1 MKNETSNTKAETRSL
16 RKRFKRVEQSRDS
29 MKDKNREKGTTIKK
43 LKDRHK
49 ELEESRDQW
58 KAKYKQSEQENSDL
72 AEKNVQLAS
81 LFNEN
86 EEHPSRSWYPLW
98 IILICVRLILIASP
112 LKTASN
118 SLRIVFATASILKG
132 YNTPAPTTI
141 KRWVQKVGYYKLTLP
156 KETADDWMVIIDAS
170 IQIGRKKC
178 VLVIGCREADFPMNR
193 ALALKDLQI
202 LSLRIVS
209 NVNADVITKI
219 LEEVALTVGRITA
232 ICSDRGSDM
241 FRGIKNFQ
249 IKHPEARH
257 VCDTAHRIANLL
269 EETLENSKIWKQFRD
284 LVTHSRRRMQN
295 SSVAGYLP
303 PSPRTKA
310 RYMNMD
316 SLIKWAVDM
325 LLIID
330 NPELF
335 QSEVEELKKYV
346 GWLINFREDIAYW
359 NGIISIGLVARDL
372 IRKEGMHI
380 NIVNSFEEAISNI
393 KMGFRELQFASN
405 SRWRFEQGSAKY
417 ILPAHRRIE
426 Y

>member
-1 MKNETSNTKAETRSL
+1 M
-16 RKRFKRVEQSRDS
+16 
-29 MKDKNREKGTTIKK
+29 
-43 LKDRHK
+43 
-49 ELEESRDQW
+49 
-58 KAKYKQSEQENSDL
+58 
-72 AEKNVQLAS
+72 
-81 LFNEN
+81 
-86 EEHPSRSWYPLW
+86 
-98 IILICVRLILIASP
+98 
-112 LKTASN
+112 
-118 SLRIVFATASILKG
+118 RIVFATASILKG

-393 KMGFRELQFASN
+393 KMGFRELQFADVLAIFLLDQSRNIKPGERLVGSTEALESLFGKLKYMEYEQTAFGFTSLVLAVVAHVGTTDDALIKEAITKVKLSN
-405 SRWRFEQGSAKY
+405 IDRWSEKEIGVSIQSQRLYAKKK
-417 ILPAHRRIE
+417 IVKLKKKVGQESSGASLE
-426 Y
+426 KVMGF